1 MSRPLLITDCDE
13 VLLHMVAPFAG
24 WLDEMHAIDF
34 DPASG
39 DFTAVYRRSDG
50 SQLTDRE
57 VWPLLDSFFADEMH
71 RQQPVPGAVEALE
84 RIGEVADIIVL
95 TNLGE
100 ECRESR
106 IAQLASH
113 GIRHRVLCN
122 SGGKGERVAALIE
135 EHGPG
140 PYVFVDDLA
149 YHHASVAQAA
159 PQVSRLHMIADPQL
173 AAATPMAPAA
183 DARIDRWEDA
193 VPWILTRLRNGA

>member
-24 WLDEMHAIDF
+24 WLDEAHDIDF

-50 SQLTDRE
+50 RQLTDRE

-71 RQQPVPGAVEALE
+71 RQHPVPGAVEALE

-100 ECRESR
+100 HCREGR
-106 IAQLASH
+106 IAQLGSH

-122 SGGKGERVAALIE
+122 SGGKGERVAALIA

-149 YHHASVAQAA
+149 YHHSSVAEAA
-159 PQVSRLHMIADPQL
+159 PQVARLHMIADPRL

-183 DARIDRWEDA
+183 DARIDLWDDA
-193 VPWILTRLRNGA
+193 VPWILARLSNGA

>member
-1 MSRPLLITDCDE
+1 VSRPLLITDCDE
-13 VLLHMVAPFAG
+13 VLLHMVSPFAG
-24 WLDEMHAIDF
+24 WLDEAHDIHF

-50 SQLTDRE
+50 TQLTDRE
-57 VWPLLDSFFADEMH
+57 IWPLLDTFFAEEMH
-71 RQQPVPGAVEALE
+71 RQLPVPGAVEALE

-100 ECRESR
+100 ECRVGR

-122 SGGKGERVAALIE
+122 SGGKGERVAALIDA
-135 EHGPG
+135 HGPG

-149 YHHASVAQAA
+149 YHHSSVRQAA
-159 PQVSRLHMIADPQL
+159 PHVSRLHMIADPRL
-173 AAATPMAPAA
+173 AAATPIAPDA
-183 DARIDRWEDA
+183 DARIDHWQDA
-193 VPWILTRLRNGA
+193 VPWILARLRDGA

>member
-24 WLDEMHAIDF
+24 YLDEAHDIDF

-57 VWPLLDSFFADEMH
+57 VWPLLDRFFNEEMH
-71 RQQPVPGAVEALE
+71 RQLPVPGAVEALE
-84 RIGEVADIIVL
+84 TIGEVADIIVI

-100 ECRESR
+100 ECREGR

-113 GIRHRVLCN
+113 GIRHRVFCN
-122 SGGKGERVAALIE
+122 SGGKGDRVAALIA

-149 YHHASVAQAA
+149 YHHASVRQAA
-159 PQVSRLHMIADPQL
+159 PQVSRLHMIADAKL
-173 AAATPMAPAA
+173 AAATPMAPYA

-193 VPWILTRLRNGA
+193 VPWILARLRNGA

>member
-24 WLDEMHAIDF
+24 YLDEAHAIDF

-50 SQLTDRE
+50 SRLTHHE
-57 VWPLLDSFFADEMH
+57 VWPLLDRFFNEEMH
-71 RQQPVPGAVEALE
+71 RQLPVPGVVEALE
-84 RIGEVADIIVL
+84 AIGEVADIIVL

-100 ECRESR
+100 ECREGR

-113 GIRHRVLCN
+113 GIRHRVFCN
-122 SGGKGERVAALIE
+122 TGGKGERVAALIE
-135 EHGPG
+135 AHGPG

-149 YHHASVAQAA
+149 FHHASVAEAA
-159 PQVSRLHMIADPQL
+159 PQVSRLHMIADDKL

-183 DARIDRWEDA
+183 DARIDRWADA
-193 VPWILTRLRNGA
+193 VPWILARLRNGA